1 MTGPP
6 TPNPSPTEA
15 ALRTVDVSRQFGG
28 VAALTRVSLEVA
40 EGTIY
45 GLIGPNGAGKTTLFN
60 LINGIYPVSAGR
72 ILVGGRDVTNRRPA
86 AVARAGVAR
95 TFQSIHLFTRMTVLE
110 NVLMGQSRFTH
121 SGLRSLVPFV
131 ADRREAALARDARE
145 TLAFL
150 GLEAYAAAPARDLP
164 YAVQRKVEIARALA
178 SRPHL
183 LLLDEPAAGC
193 NEEES
198 RELTADIRRIRDR
211 GITVLLIEHDMS
223 VVMDVCE
230 RIAVLNFGER
240 IAEGTPAEIRDNPVV
255 VEAYLGRDDAEG
267 PRSDD
272 ATAAAR
278 GELVG

>member
-1 MTGPP
+1 M
-6 TPNPSPTEA
+6 SVLQLVE
-15 ALRTVDVSRQFGG
+15 LSKRFGG
-28 VAALTRVSLEVA
+28 VAALTGVSLEVA
-40 EGTIY
+40 AGEIY

-72 ILVGGRDVTNRRPA
+72 ILIGGQDVTSWRPA

-95 TFQSIHLFTRMTVLE
+95 TFQSIHLFTRMSVLE

-145 TLAFL
+145 TLDFL
-150 GLEAYAAAPARDLP
+150 GLGEYAAAPARDLP

-178 SRPHL
+178 SRPRL

-198 RELTADIRRIRDR
+198 RELTADIRRIRDQ

-223 VVMDVCE
+223 VVMDVCD

-240 IAEGTPAEIRDNPVV
+240 IAEGTPSEIQDNPVV
-255 VEAYLGRDDAEG
+255 VEAYLGRDD
-267 PRSDD
+267 D
-272 ATAAAR
+272 ATPAAR

>member
-1 MTGPP
+1 MSSP
-6 TPNPSPTEA
+6 PSPGPFP
-15 ALRTVDVSRQFGG
+15 ALRVAGVSRRFGG
-28 VAALTRVSLEVA
+28 VAALTDVSVEVA
-40 EGTIY
+40 EGAIY

-60 LINGIYPVSAGR
+60 LISGIYSVTAGR
-72 ILVGGRDVTNRRPA
+72 ILVGERDVTNWRPA

-150 GLEAYAAAPARDLP
+150 GLDEYAAAPARDLP

-178 SRPHL
+178 SRPRL

-240 IAEGTPAEIRDNPVV
+240 IAEGTPAEIQDDPVV

-267 PRSDD
+267 PRGDD
-272 ATAAAR
+272 AAPAPR

>member
-1 MTGPP
+1 V
-6 TPNPSPTEA
+6 SV
-15 ALRTVDVSRQFGG
+15 LRIVDVSKQFGG
-28 VAALTRVSLEVA
+28 LAALAQVSLEVA
-40 EGTIY
+40 EGQIY

-72 ILVGGRDVTNRRPA
+72 ILVGEQDVTNRRPE

-95 TFQSIHLFTRMTVLE
+95 TFQSIHLFSRMTVLE

-121 SGLRSLVPFV
+121 SGLLSLVPFV
-131 ADRREAALARDARE
+131 ADRREAALARDALA
-145 TLAFL
+145 TLEFL
-150 GLEAYAAAPARDLP
+150 GLAEYAAAPARDLP

-178 SRPHL
+178 SRPRL

-198 RELTADIRRIRDR
+198 RELTADIRRVRER

-223 VVMDVCE
+223 VVMDVCD

-240 IAEGTPAEIRDNPVV
+240 IAEGTPAEIQDNPVV
-255 VEAYLGRDDAEG
+255 VEAYLGRDEDA
-267 PRSDD
+267 PP
-272 ATAAAR
+272 APR